1 MFRRWVN
8 EEVFSNVGDVTVLPV
23 TANAHGPSG
32 QKVVKEF
39 VVKAEPAKV
48 WALVKDF
55 CAIGKWHPDVT
66 NAKLEDRKDAD
77 SDKILPHCL
86 VTLKN
91 GTTFLEKLREVND
104 AEMKMD
110 YKMVDGKD
118 STIAVSNYRTVLQVK
133 SGPIA
138 GQSTVTL
145 TARFYNKA
153 NTMEAPAGADNP
165 AANKAVNEL
174 YDAAAVGLTKVLE
187 AGS

>member
-1 MFRRWVN
+1 MKQFLVMLAMACL
-8 EEVFSNVGDVTVLPV
+8 FPIS
-23 TANAHGPSG
+23 AHAHGPSG

-55 CAIGKWHPDVT
+55 GAIGKWHPDVT
-66 NAKLEDRKDAD
+66 NVKLEDRKDVE
-77 SDKILPHCL
+77 SDKVLVHRL

-91 GTTFLEKLREVND
+91 GTAFLEKLREVND
-104 AEMKMD
+104 ADMKMD
-110 YKMVDGKD
+110 FKLVDGED

-133 SGPIA
+133 AGPAA
-138 GQSTVTL
+138 GESTVTL

-165 AANKAVNEL
+165 AANKAINEL
-174 YDAAAVGLTKVLE
+174 YDASAVGLQKALE
-187 AGS
+187 K

>member
-1 MFRRWVN
+1 MRKILAILALA
-8 EEVFSNVGDVTVLPV
+8 SALPF
-23 TANAHGPSG
+23 TAYAHGPSG
-32 QKVVKEF
+32 QKVEKKF
-39 VVKAEPAKV
+39 DIKAEPAKV

-55 CAIGKWHPDVT
+55 GSIGQWHPDVT
-66 NAKLEDRKDAD
+66 NVKLENIKDTE
-77 SDKILPHCL
+77 SDKVLPHRL

-91 GTTFLEKLREVND
+91 GTTFLEKLREAND
-104 AEMKMD
+104 VDMKMD

-133 SGPIA
+133 PAAIA

-165 AANKAVNEL
+165 AANKAINEL
-174 YDAAAVGLTKVLE
+174 YDAAAVGLKNALE
-187 AGS
+187 K